1 LIENKDLISLTADIV
16 SAHVS
21 NNMVPASDIP
31 ALISAVHGAF
41 TALDEDNKPVEEELK
56 PAVSVRSSVK
66 PDHIVCLEDGKKMTM
81 LKRYLR
87 TNYDM
92 SPDDYRA
99 KWSLPWDYPMVAPNY
114 TAQRQELAKKIGLG
128 RRTVEPQPVKT
139 KAAANARPS
148 GKKGL
153 AKRAAKPAA
162 RAAVPASVEPV
173 PQTKRR
179 GRPKMPAK
187 A

>member
-1 LIENKDLISLTADIV
+1 MIENKDLISLTADIV

-31 ALISAVHGAF
+31 ALINAVHGAF
-41 TALDEDNKPVEEELK
+41 TALGEDRMPVAEELR
-56 PAVSVRSSVK
+56 PAVSVRASVK
-66 PDHIVCLEDGKKMTM
+66 PDHLVCLEDGKKMPM

-87 TNYDM
+87 TNYNM
-92 SPDDYRA
+92 SPEDYRA

-114 TAQRQELAKKIGLG
+114 TAQRQEMAKKIGLG
-128 RRTVEPQPVKT
+128 RKAVEPQSLKT
-139 KAAANARPS
+139 KPAAKARASKKS
-148 GKKGL
+148 GP

-162 RAAVPASVEPV
+162 NAVVPASSEPI
-173 PQTKRR
+173 PQPKRR
-179 GRPKMPAK
+179 GRPKMATK